1 MDDILQNNIAI
12 LAILPYLVLILLV
25 LYIKKRQWAG
35 WRESLLLGTTL
46 WGLIITA
53 LTEILS
59 LFNAITFLSFIIF
72 WSALLVILIAVFILS
87 ENKLSFLDIKAF
99 IKTLNEFELAM
110 IVGVVV
116 LIIAVGITA
125 FIYPPNTGDS
135 VTYHM
140 SRVIHWI
147 QNQNLRFF
155 PTSFLNEN
163 DRNPWTE
170 FAILQFQILGKGDLF
185 ANSINWVFMIGSIIG
200 VTLIAKKLNVSTR
213 GQIYTALFCA
223 TIPMVVLQGS
233 STQTNLPQSFWLIC
247 FIYFAM
253 QLIDRFNFFHV
264 IGAGAALGLSILT
277 RVTSYLFAFPFLLW
291 MVFLLFKHKV
301 TKKWLTM
308 ILIALLTLAINSGHY
323 VRNFGL
329 YGNPIGIASE
339 QVTGLPLLTNEVFSP
354 SAITSNVV
362 RNIAIQFRT
371 PFPKLNFV
379 LTRIV
384 VGIHDRILN
393 IHVSDPRTTF
403 AWTPNFI
410 IGLFDVHEDGTA
422 NIWHMILIIAFSLL
436 YLIKKPR
443 PKDMGLYILLVFIGF
458 LMFCSV
464 IKWNV
469 WNSRLHI
476 PLFILFSPLLGYS
489 LSKISSRLVS
499 LGVAIPF
506 LMASLIF
513 LFQSNTRPLDLT
525 KMAEIVQ
532 ERDRQYFNNRYNA
545 DEIDDYYINAT
556 QALISTQ
563 CNVIGMNIPV
573 NTLEYPLYI
582 FLEKHFGDDLV
593 LEHVN
598 VSNLSSMLTE
608 RFPPNDYCAILKIS
622 TKPPKM
628 ITVQGRPYSLYWS
641 ENGFQIYRP

>member
-1 MDDILQNNIAI
+1 
-12 LAILPYLVLILLV
+12 
-25 LYIKKRQWAG
+25 
-35 WRESLLLGTTL
+35 
-46 WGLIITA
+46 
-53 LTEILS
+53 
-59 LFNAITFLSFIIF
+59 
-72 WSALLVILIAVFILS
+72 
-87 ENKLSFLDIKAF
+87 
-99 IKTLNEFELAM
+99 
-110 IVGVVV
+110 
-116 LIIAVGITA
+116 
-125 FIYPPNTGDS
+125 
-135 VTYHM
+135 
-140 SRVIHWI
+140 
-147 QNQNLRFF
+147 
-155 PTSFLNEN
+155 
-163 DRNPWTE
+163 
-170 FAILQFQILGKGDLF
+170 
-185 ANSINWVFMIGSIIG
+185 
-200 VTLIAKKLNVSTR
+200 
-213 GQIYTALFCA
+213 
-223 TIPMVVLQGS
+223 
-233 STQTNLPQSFWLIC
+233 
-247 FIYFAM
+247 
-253 QLIDRFNFFHV
+253 
-264 IGAGAALGLSILT
+264 
-277 RVTSYLFAFPFLLW
+277 
-291 MVFLLFKHKV
+291 
-301 TKKWLTM
+301 M
-308 ILIALLTLAINSGHY
+308 ILIAILTLAINTGHY
-323 VRNFGL
+323 ARNYGL
-329 YGNPIGIASE
+329 YGNPIGIATE
-339 QVTGLPLLTNEVFSP
+339 QVTGLPMLTNEVFSP

-371 PFPKLNFV
+371 PFPKLNFIF
-379 LTRIV
+379 TRII

-403 AWTPNFI
+403 AWSPNFI

-443 PKDMGLYILLVFIGF
+443 PKAMGLYILLLFIGF

-499 LGVAIPF
+499 IGIAIPF

-532 ERDRQYFNNRYNA
+532 ERDRQYFNSRYNA

-582 FLEKHFGDDLV
+582 FLEKYFGDELV
-593 LEHVN
+593 LEHIN
-598 VSNLSSMLTE
+598 VSNLSSRLTE
-608 RFPPNDYCAILKIS
+608 RFPPNDYCAILQIS
-622 TKPPKM
+622 TTPPKL
-628 ITVQGRPYSLYWS
+628 ITVQGKPYSLYWK

>member
-12 LAILPYLVLILLV
+12 LAVLPYLVLILLV

-53 LTEILS
+53 LTEIFS
-59 LFNAITFLSFIIF
+59 LFNAITFLSFLIS
-72 WSALLVILIAVFILS
+72 WSALLVILLAVFILS

-99 IKTLNEFELAM
+99 IKNLNEFELAM

-147 QNQNLRFF
+147 QNRNLRFF

-253 QLIDRFNFFHV
+253 QLSDKFNYSYTL
-264 IGAGAALGLSILT
+264 GAGAALGLSILT

-308 ILIALLTLAINSGHY
+308 ILIALLTLVINSGHY
-323 VRNFGL
+323 VRNFDL
-329 YGNPIGIASE
+329 YGNPIGATPE
-339 QVTGLPLLTNEVFSP
+339 HVTNIPNYTNEVYSI
-354 SAITSNVV
+354 SSITSNVI
-362 RNIAIQFRT
+362 RNIAIHFCT

-379 LTRIV
+379 FTRIV

-403 AWTPNFI
+403 AWTQNFI
-410 IGLFDVHEDGTA
+410 IGLIEANEDVTGNT
-422 NIWHMILIIAFSLL
+422 WHFMLIIICLFF
-436 YLIKKPR
+436 YFTKRPR
-443 PKDMGLYILLVFIGF
+443 SKNLGLYVLFILIGF
-458 LMFCSV
+458 LLFCSLL
-464 IKWNV
+464 KWQV

-476 PLFILFSPLLGYS
+476 PLFILFSPFIGYS
-489 LSKISSRLVS
+489 LSKLSNKKILVPVVM
-499 LGVAIPF
+499 LF
-506 LMASLIF
+506 LILSTFF
-513 LFQSNTRPLDLT
+513 LFQSSTRALDLT
-525 KMAEIVQ
+525 KMAEIVK
-532 ERDRQYFNNRYNA
+532 ERDRHYFNGLWDP

-573 NTLEYPLYI
+573 NTLEYPFYI
-582 FLEKHFGDDLV
+582 LLERYFGDDLV

-598 VSNLSSMLTE
+598 VSNLSGRLAE
-608 RFPPNDYCAILKIS
+608 RFPPNDYCAILQIS

-628 ITVQGRPYSLYWS
+628 ITVQGKTFSLYWS
-641 ENGFQIYRP
+641 NSGYQIYRP